1 MVHFHVIYGYAQ
13 ERAPG
18 GVHGGFPEL
27 SGIHF
32 SQPLVALDFV
42 GAVPPDGVYGLL
54 KLAVTISIPE
64 FLSFF
69 YPVKRGLGQKYVSL
83 LDQLRHEPK
92 EEGQQ
97 KRGDM
102 GAVHIR
108 VSHKDDFVV
117 PQVFK
122 GECVQYACAEGG
134 NHGLNFRVGADS
146 VQGRLLHIEY
156 LAPEGENRLVFA
168 ASGQLG
174 GSAC

>member
-1 MVHFHVIYGYAQ
+1 MAF
-13 ERAPG
+13 
-18 GVHGGFPEL
+18 
-27 SGIHF
+27 
-32 SQPLVALDFV
+32 
-42 GAVPPDGVYGLL
+42 YGLL

-69 YPVKRGLGQKYVSL
+69 YPVKRGLGQKKYVSL

-117 PQVFK
+117 PQVSRENVSSMPVPK
-122 GECVQYACAEGG
+122 AEIMA
-134 NHGLNFRVGADS
+134 LIYRVGADS